1 MSLLQRL
8 TPKMLRQA
16 PASAIAMGALLT
28 ATPCLAT
35 PSPTAP
41 AEPLQVA
48 NIFNIIREASQI
60 LETINTVD
68 SLIDQLTGGRNQ
80 TPQQPEPAASPTPAA
95 PVATPPAPRAATS
108 QSPSTAQ
115 VLHRNDSPGHCQMGD
130 ARSSDGNCEAF
141 QMTQSGGVL
150 VFSYY
155 FKGVPISFIASAE
168 PLQQTESAAGY
179 AVGKLM
185 VDDTSTD
192 MLGSCVVGRVGNQY
206 QQVLCR
212 TEGGLEFMYRN
223 L

>member
-1 MSLLQRL
+1 
-8 TPKMLRQA
+8 
-16 PASAIAMGALLT
+16 
-28 ATPCLAT
+28 
-35 PSPTAP
+35 
-41 AEPLQVA
+41 
-48 NIFNIIREASQI
+48 
-60 LETINTVD
+60 
-68 SLIDQLTGGRNQ
+68 
-80 TPQQPEPAASPTPAA
+80 
-95 PVATPPAPRAATS
+95 
-108 QSPSTAQ
+108 
-115 VLHRNDSPGHCQMGD
+115 
-130 ARSSDGNCEAF
+130 
-141 QMTQSGGVL
+141 MTQSGGVL